1 MTMTESTADNVIEI
15 ALRLRDGRAVKTEED
30 RQQWF
35 YEYLDQLSQEWGGDG
50 NTPVEVFPA
59 MVRVM
64 VEWVEATHGIHG
76 TGTPCSI
83 SAESDLEIVRALAD
97 AVSDL
102 TGCLR
107 ECLAST
113 AVHHEE
119 KLT

>member
-35 YEYLDQLSQEWGGDG
+35 YEYLDQLSQEWGSD
-50 NTPVEVFPA
+50 NTPAEIFPA

-64 VEWVEATHGIHG
+64 VEWIEATHGMY
-76 TGTPCSI
+76 
-83 SAESDLEIVRALAD
+83 AECDLENVRALAD

-107 ECLAST
+107 KCLAST